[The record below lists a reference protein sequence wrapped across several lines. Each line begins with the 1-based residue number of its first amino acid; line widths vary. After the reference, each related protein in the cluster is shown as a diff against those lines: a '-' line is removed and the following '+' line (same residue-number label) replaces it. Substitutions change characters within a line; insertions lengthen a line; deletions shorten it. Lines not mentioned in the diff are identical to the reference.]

1 MAKVIAIVSQK
12 GGVGKTTTAVNLAA
26 GLAREGKRIL
36 LVEVDPQGAIAPSI
50 GVDEH
55 TVGHTLLDCMGPSMT
70 STVDATRSTPL
81 DLVSLICAVHPDR
94 DEELELE
101 RLATAHPLALREVLD
116 QVSSDFDLI
125 IVDAP
130 PTLGPLNRL
139 CLAAAD
145 SFLVPVQAEEY
156 SYRTLDRLMR
166 AVEEVRQHFNPELR
180 CEGLLLTMVDLR
192 TRMSV
197 RVVNQLHENYGDDV
211 MVAMVPRTVS
221 LQEMPLKGKPT
232 VVHAPNSR
240 GGRAYTE
247 VALELLVGFEADQL
261 IAIDEALDDDV
272 LSNLDVSMAAIASA
286 PVGETTMVSQFPS
299 TASDPNAI
307 ETISLEEAEAEEK
320 NDSMGDFSRDF
331 YQVYADDDPDLSLN

>member
-1 MAKVIAIVSQK
+1 MAKVVAIVSQK

-36 LVEVDPQGAIAPSI
+36 LVEVDPQGAIAPSV

-55 TVGHTLLDCMGPSMT
+55 AIRHSLLDCMGPKMLAT
-70 STVDATRSTPL
+70 ADAMLPTPL
-81 DLVSLICAVHPDR
+81 DSVSLLCAVDPAR

-101 RLATAHPLALREVLD
+101 RLAVAHPLALREVLD
-116 QVSSDFDLI
+116 QVDNEFDLVI
-125 IVDAP
+125 IDAP

-166 AVEEVRQHFNPELR
+166 AVEDVRQHFNPELR

-192 TRMSV
+192 TRMSL

-221 LQEMPLKGKPT
+221 LQEMPVQGKPT

-261 IAIDEALDDDV
+261 NAIDDALGEDMLAD
-272 LSNLDVSMAAIASA
+272 LNLAPNTIAAA

-307 ETISLEEAEAEEK
+307 ETISLEEAEAEEG
-320 NDSMGDFSRDF
+320 NGTMGDFSRDF

>member
-36 LVEVDPQGAIAPSI
+36 LVEVDPQGAVAPSI
-50 GVDEH
+50 GVDEAKI
-55 TVGHTLLDCMGPSMT
+55 GSSLLDCIGPEMAAAG
-70 STVDATRSTPL
+70 DAILATPL
-81 DLVSLICAVHPDR
+81 DDVHLLCSVNPAR

-101 RLATAHPLALREVLD
+101 RLAAAHPLALREVLD
-116 QVSSDFDLI
+116 QVDTDYDLVLI
-125 IVDAP
+125 DAP

-145 SFLVPVQAEEY
+145 TFLVPVQAEEY
-156 SYRTLDRLMR
+156 SYRTLERLMR
-166 AVEEVRQHFNPELR
+166 AVEDVQMHFNPDLA

-192 TRMSV
+192 TKMSL
-197 RVVNQLHENYGDDV
+197 RVVNQLHENYGDLV
-211 MVAMVPRTVS
+211 MVSMVPRTVS
-221 LQEMPLKGKPT
+221 VQDMPVRGKPT

-247 VALELLVGFEADQL
+247 VALELLVGFETDQL
-261 IAIDEALDDDV
+261 VKEEPRD
-272 LSNLDVSMAAIASA
+272 SFVSLANGFRRA
-286 PVGETTMVSQFPS
+286 PSFGETHMVSQFPS
-299 TASDPNAI
+299 TASDPHAI
-307 ETISLEEAEAEEK
+307 ETISLDEALAEEEG
-320 NDSMGDFSRDF
+320 SGRDREFASEF

>member
-36 LVEVDPQGAIAPSI
+36 LVEVDPQGAVAPS
-50 GVDEH
+50 
-55 TVGHTLLDCMGPSMT
+55 VGAATSAIRHTLLDCMGPSMVST
-70 STVDATRSTPL
+70 SDAVLPTPL
-81 DLVSLICAVHPDR
+81 ENVSLIIAVSPDR

-101 RLATAHPLALREVLD
+101 RLAAAHPLALSEALQ
-116 QVSSDFDLI
+116 QVDSDYDLI
-125 IVDAP
+125 IIDAP

-145 SFLVPVQAEEY
+145 SFVVPVQAEEY
-156 SYRTLDRLMR
+156 SYRTLERLLR
-166 AVEEVRQHFNPELR
+166 AVGEVQQHFNPGLF

-192 TRMSV
+192 TRMSL
-197 RVVNQLHENYGDDV
+197 RVVSQLHENYGDMV

-221 LQEMPLKGKPT
+221 VQDMPLKGKPT

-247 VALELLVGFEADQL
+247 VSLELLVGYETEQL
-261 IAIDEALDDDV
+261 AELD
-272 LSNLDVSMAAIASA
+272 AAEHS
-286 PVGETTMVSQFPS
+286 PRVVFQNPPMPSLGETTMVSQFPS
-299 TASDPNAI
+299 TASEPQGI
-307 ETISLEEAEAEEK
+307 ETISLEQAAEEEEEK
-320 NDSMGDFSRDF
+320 SGDFAHQL
-331 YQVYADDDPDLSLN
+331 YQIYADDDPDLSLN